1 LNAIRHETNGAP
13 QASLSIEM
21 VLPSLA
27 TGGMEMMARD
37 LALGLAA
44 RRHRVGITCLEE
56 EGELAAALRDSG
68 VSVSLVACPGVRP
81 NFFPHAKLSAHVAAR
96 GCNVVHAHNGVWAK
110 AALASCSVRVP
121 AMVST
126 LHGFAYG
133 EGWQSE
139 PLRWWGALH
148 ADVVVAVSASLRR
161 HLVQRTRIPASKV
174 TVLANGIDTA
184 RFAPGRRSGT
194 IRSRFG
200 IAPRAPLIGC
210 VARLDPIKNHALLL
224 ASLKL
229 VLQSLPHTRLLLAG
243 EGPLR
248 LQLGAL
254 VAEMG
259 LSRSVIFAGAFADT
273 APLYRDLD
281 VFVLPSLSEGTSISV
296 LEAMASG
303 VPVVATAV
311 GGTPDL
317 LADGACGLLVPSGA
331 AAAMASAIIRLLRDS
346 ELRSQLAA
354 NGRERVTSTFSLLAM
369 VTAYEELYHSILRKK
384 KHERSSAH

>member
-1 LNAIRHETNGAP
+1 
-13 QASLSIEM
+13 M

-27 TGGMEMMARD
+27 MGGMEMMARD

-56 EGELAAALRDSG
+56 EGELAVALRASD
-68 VSVSLVACPGVRP
+68 VSVSLVGCPGIRP
-81 NFFPHAKLSAHVAAR
+81 NFFPDAKLKAHVAAR
-96 GCNVVHAHNGVWAK
+96 GCHVVHAHNAVWAK

-121 AMVST
+121 AKVST

-139 PLRWWGALH
+139 LLRWWGALH
-148 ADVVVAVSASLRR
+148 SDVVVAVSAPLRR

-174 TVLANGIDTA
+174 TVLPNGIDTA
-184 RFAPGRRSGT
+184 RFAPGHRSGT
-194 IRSRFG
+194 IHARFG
-200 IAPRAPLIGC
+200 IAPGSSLVGC
-210 VARLDPIKNHALLL
+210 VARLDPIKNHGLLL

-229 VLQSLPHTRLLLAG
+229 VLLSLPQTRLVLAG

-248 LQLGAL
+248 QELEAL
-254 VAEMG
+254 VSEMG
-259 LSRSVIFAGAFADT
+259 ISKSVIFAGAIADT

-281 VFVLPSLSEGTSISV
+281 VVVLPSLSEGTSISL

-317 LADGACGLLVPSGA
+317 LAGGASGMLVPSGD
-331 AAAMASAIIRLLRDS
+331 AAAMASAVMRLLRDS

-354 NGRERVTSTFSLLAM
+354 KGRERVTSNFSQLAM
-369 VTAYEELYHSILRKK
+369 VIAYEELYHSILRKK
-384 KHERSSAH
+384 HERSSAR